1 MPILIPFFRAS
12 RASAKTNLSASPKG
26 AKGPV
31 CGLTK
36 PIFTFDAA
44 WTAGAGSVDAAVAAA
59 RPPVYARNLRL
70 PIGSFVNFQ
79 LPSNI
84 CQNCFLPTNQLLTR
98 LGGFMVLII
107 MSGAIYL
114 HLFTWGHDFSR
125 AYPAIQLFIISLYF
139 IINPFKTVE

>member
-1 MPILIPFFRAS
+1 MHFIRKNLHWPIRIYLAYVLVPIGWGKMGVMVNDMKYLGYLVGPFELFGPILI
-12 RASAKTNLSASPKG
+12 L
-26 AKGPV
+26 
-31 CGLTK
+31 
-36 PIFTFDAA
+36 
-44 WTAGAGSVDAAVAAA
+44 
-59 RPPVYARNLRL
+59 
-70 PIGSFVNFQ
+70 IGSFVNFQ